1 MPLQPTETR
10 NITNFWKSSAPM
22 EGIPVNPKGHFA
34 NERTFLHWLNLC
46 LILGS
51 LGLGLFNF
59 GSFLAQVSGM
69 VFTTIAV
76 GFMFY
81 ALVQYHVRGDLLAV
95 KGYLSVLMSIDK
107 GIQYQDM
114 VGALLMVFV
123 VFVAVTI
130 NFGLHFLSSS

>member
-95 KGYLSVLMSIDK
+95 KDK